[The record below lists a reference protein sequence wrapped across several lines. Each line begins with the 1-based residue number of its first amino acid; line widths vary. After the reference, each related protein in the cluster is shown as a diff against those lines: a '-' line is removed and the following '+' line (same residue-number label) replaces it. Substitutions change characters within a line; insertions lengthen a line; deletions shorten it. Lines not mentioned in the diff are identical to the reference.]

1 MAEFDVV
8 VVGAGVIGLTTAVC
22 LAEAGARVRCLSAA
36 PPRETTSRVAGAL
49 WGASFFGPAGQAVRR
64 AEGSLAE
71 FRILAEVPESG
82 VRIARGTLASRHD
95 AEPPPPELFP
105 GVELR
110 PRAEPL
116 DGFAG
121 AYEGEVP
128 LVDMERHLGYLEQRL
143 LRAGAMV
150 ELRRI
155 ASFEEA
161 AATAPVVVNCSGL
174 GARELVP
181 DGGVEAVRGQH
192 VVVDNPGLD
201 EFFVEDA
208 RDSEWACWFA
218 HGDRVVLGGVAQPD
232 RFDLEPDLDV
242 ARGILDRCA
251 AIEPRFRGARV
262 REHLVGLRPFRASVR
277 VEEETDAGFRCIHNY
292 GHGGTGVGLS
302 WGCARE
308 VEAIYFR
315 R

>member
-1 MAEFDVV
+1 M
-8 VVGAGVIGLTTAVC
+8 
-22 LAEAGARVRCLSAA
+22 RCLSAA
-36 PPRETTSRVAGAL
+36 PPRATTSRVAGAL
-49 WGASFFGPAGQAVRR
+49 WGASFFGPAGQAVRW
-64 AEGSLAE
+64 AEASLAE
-71 FRILAEVPESG
+71 FRILVELPESG
-82 VRIARGTLASRHD
+82 VRIARGTLASRRD

-121 AYEGEVP
+121 AYEGEAP
-128 LVDMERHLGYLEQRL
+128 LVEMERYLGYLEQRL
-143 LRAGAMV
+143 RRAGTTV

-155 ASFEEA
+155 ASLEEA
-161 AATAPVVVNCSGL
+161 AAAAPVVVNCSGL

-181 DGGVEAVRGQH
+181 DQGVQPVRGQH
-192 VVVDNPGLD
+192 VVVENPGLQ

-208 RDSEWACWFA
+208 RESEWACWFP

-232 RFDLEPDLDV
+232 RLDLEPDPDV

-251 AIEPRFRGARV
+251 AVEPRFRGARV
-262 REHLVGLRPFRASVR
+262 LEHLVGLRPVRAGVR
-277 VEEETDAGFRCIHNY
+277 LEEETDAGFRCIHNY

-308 VEAIYFR
+308 VEQITFR
-315 R
+315 H